1 MIESDR
7 NAEKTSRK
15 QSEARRTLKLLKRLT
30 LGFRARLDEDLR
42 PLGVTLA
49 QLRVLHAIKSE
60 ATASGAQVARECS
73 ITPQTAHGLILRA
86 EKNGWIVRQ
95 QDITNERRRIASL
108 TATGEKLL
116 QDTDVVVQKIE
127 MDLWVGVKRS
137 DLKAMNDL
145 LEMAAD
151 RL

>member
-42 PLGVTLA
+42 PLGITLA

-73 ITPQTAHGLILRA
+73 IT
-86 EKNGWIVRQ
+86 
-95 QDITNERRRIASL
+95 
-108 TATGEKLL
+108 
-116 QDTDVVVQKIE
+116 
-127 MDLWVGVKRS
+127 
-137 DLKAMNDL
+137 
-145 LEMAAD
+145 
-151 RL
+151 